1 MSLCIHILMG
11 RSTSRIGWTR
21 RICRVYIFLC
31 SILDNAC
38 MLWYPIL
45 LSYGKHL
52 THQFW
57 SSCHAFGCIQLFSI
71 HPTTAEYLLCKFHL
85 SCGLFCDDS
94 SVRDP
99 CCVGTMQWQK
109 KESWT
114 GKIAWTRR
122 TGSSLLTV
130 MVSLPTTLGRYV
142 FTIASGK
149 FSTWKQN
156 VNLQSG
162 LTLKD

>member
-1 MSLCIHILMG
+1 MG
-11 RSTSRIGWTR
+11 RSTSRTGWTR

-31 SILDNAC
+31 SILDIAC
-38 MLWYPIL
+38 MLWYPTL

-52 THQFW
+52 TSFGPLAMVSVVSNCFLYIQPQQNI
-57 SSCHAFGCIQLFSI
+57 SSANSPVLW
-71 HPTTAEYLLCKFHL
+71 T
-85 SCGLFCDDS
+85 FCDDS

-122 TGSSLLTV
+122 TGSSLVTV

-149 FSTWKQN
+149 LSTWKQN

-162 LTLKD
+162 LTLKDWREILIDRL